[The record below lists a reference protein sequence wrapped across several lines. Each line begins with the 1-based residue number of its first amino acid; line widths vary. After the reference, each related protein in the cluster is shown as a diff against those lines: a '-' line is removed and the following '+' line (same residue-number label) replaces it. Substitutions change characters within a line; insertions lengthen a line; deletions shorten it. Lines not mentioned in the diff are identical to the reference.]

1 MMQSSTKR
9 AARQPDSFLEALRGL
24 SQDTASEAKI
34 QIQKAVTEDIPQM
47 FGLKGSG
54 DLKAGQ
60 QFSLADLEQAE
71 KQGEKKAERRFENR
85 LTQERTIFIQA
96 EAQTKQQIITIQEEI
111 KMMAKSVGDL
121 GKEVQLATMQSVV
134 NPGTYHRNFFETLK
148 SLIKNLRMKVTES
161 RNWLA
166 QSNARA
172 GKRKGFYWNQ
182 AQKSGT
188 KFMLSSERY
197 MVTTT
202 G

>member
-1 MMQSSTKR
+1 MQTTKR
-9 AARQPDSFLEALRGL
+9 INRAPDSFLEALRGL

-47 FGLKGSG
+47 FGLKSSG

-71 KQGEKKAERRFENR
+71 QQGEKKAEKRFENR

-96 EAQTKQQIITIQEEI
+96 EAQVKQQIISIQEEI
-111 KMMAKSVGDL
+111 KLMARSVGDL

-134 NPGTYHRNFFETLK
+134 NPGIYHRNFFETLR

-161 RNWLA
+161 RQWLA
-166 QSNARA
+166 ASNNRA
-172 GKRKGFYWNQ
+172 NKRKGFYWNQ

-188 KFMLSSERY
+188 KFTLSSERY
-197 MVTTT
+197 MVTST